1 MGDKRGGWDTV
12 IQPVDKTP
20 YPTEQTQWSPTA
32 AVKIHPI
39 QGYTTCGFKPA
50 CLRQH
55 TLSAFGPQSANVE
68 FFAIKLPY
76 FKFLGAKQ
84 LLLAFLEQNGLI
96 LFGFHTCTRIEDRG
110 LKIGD

>member
-1 MGDKRGGWDTV
+1 MGWGVYKRGGWDTV

-20 YPTEQTQWSPTA
+20 YPTEQTQWSTTA

-55 TLSAFGPQSANVE
+55 TLSTFGPLSVNVE
-68 FFAIKLPY
+68 IFAIKLP
-76 FKFLGAKQ
+76 
-84 LLLAFLEQNGLI
+84 
-96 LFGFHTCTRIEDRG
+96 
-110 LKIGD
+110 